1 MREFRLTQLEAAVA
15 RLDNIDTIEHRV
27 QVLLEWTRYLESCGE
42 DFESIPVVHQ
52 RFKEVITLVAS
63 DPTVR
68 DLYDELLSRREP
80 MQQYPKLTETTDL
93 YRYTLTQEHVDLVG
107 ELYEV
112 IDLYDT
118 DPNDDTADAVFD
130 VYYDLQASI
139 RDVDRLERSKEF
151 LAQLNRMMH
160 VLTLYRLS
168 AYEEKGQAHGPV

>member
-15 RLDNIDTIEHRV
+15 RLENIDSVEHRV

-52 RFKEVITLVAS
+52 RFKEVITRVAS
-63 DPTVR
+63 DTTVR

-80 MQQYPKLTETTDL
+80 MHAYPKLTETTDL
-93 YRYTLTQEHVDLVG
+93 YRYTLTQEHIDLVG
-107 ELYEV
+107 ELYEA
-112 IDLYDT
+112 IGRYDT
-118 DPNDDTADAVFD
+118 NPNDDTADAVFD

-139 RDVDRLERSKEF
+139 RGLNGLGSSKEF
-151 LAQLNRMMH
+151 LAQLNRMLH

-168 AYEEKGQAHGPV
+168 AYEAKGQALGPV